1 MSVSLMN
8 LFNTSFLEI
17 DRSVTYQ
24 LLSNFLIVFI
34 ILVDIE
40 HIVFIGYQ
48 HPSWSGTHG
57 LRNTWYT

>member
-1 MSVSLMN
+1 M
-8 LFNTSFLEI
+8 

-48 HPSWSGTHG
+48 HP
-57 LRNTWYT
+57 